1 MSLHSDIK
9 KSLEIAAIE
18 GENQFSAE
26 KATMTEEFAIGG
38 IRTYRYINE
47 FWTSGQ
53 RQASSIHEIS
63 YRACF
68 KPQLPRFFINLF
80 TDAGDTVYDPFAG
93 RGTTTVEAALMGRK
107 VLANDVNPLSKIL
120 SKPRLAVP
128 SVQDIGKRL
137 SEIPFDHKLENEI
150 DLSMFYHPQTEA
162 ELLSLRKYLTEHEEF
177 LDDIDSWIRMVATN
191 RLTGH
196 SKGFFSVYTMPPNQA
211 VSAERQKSINLKR
224 SQRPEYRDVRSIIL
238 RKTTQLIRNLTPD
251 QLKLL
256 KEASLSAVFMEND
269 AADTKTIPMESVDL
283 IVTSPP
289 FLDVVQYSKD
299 NWLRC
304 WFNKINVD
312 EIEKRLTM
320 ATTLGKWSSAMRAV
334 LRELYRITRPG
345 GWIAFEVG
353 EVKNG
358 LIKLEEEIVPLGVHS
373 GFECAGVVINQQKF
387 TKTSNIWGIRNNTS
401 GTNSNRIVLFN
412 KKLQGQDPVKK
423 EVGG

>member
-1 MSLHSDIK
+1 MSIHSDIEK
-9 KSLEIAAIE
+9 YLEVAAIKTE
-18 GENQFSAE
+18 SGFSAE
-26 KATMTEEFAIGG
+26 KKTMLEEFTIEG
-38 IRTYRYINE
+38 IKTCRHINE

-68 KPQLPRFFINLF
+68 KPQLPKFFINLF
-80 TDAGDTVYDPFAG
+80 TETTDTVYDPFAG
-93 RGTTTVEAALMGRK
+93 RGTTIVEAALMGRK
-107 VLANDVNPLSKIL
+107 VIANDVNPLSKIL

-128 SVQDIGKRL
+128 SAEDIEKRL
-137 SEIPFDHKLENEI
+137 SEIPFYNKLENEI
-150 DLSMFYHPQTEA
+150 DLSMFYHYKTEA
-162 ELLSLRKYLTEHEEF
+162 ELLSLRKYLTEKTAESM
-177 LDDIDSWIRMVATN
+177 DDIDSWIRMVATN

-211 VSAERQKSINLKR
+211 VSAERQVSINLKLC
-224 SQRPEYRDVRSIIL
+224 QRPEYRDVRSIIL
-238 RKTTQLIRNLTPD
+238 RKTKQLIRNLTSD
-251 QLKLL
+251 QLKQL
-256 KEASLSAVFMEND
+256 KEASLSAIFMEND
-269 AADTKTIPMESVDL
+269 AAETKTIPMESVDL
-283 IVTSPP
+283 VVTSPP

-304 WFNKINVD
+304 WFNKINLS

-320 ATTLGKWSSAMRAV
+320 ATTLDKWSASMRAV

-358 LIKLEEEIVPLGVHS
+358 LIKLEEKIIPLGVES
-373 GFECAGVVINQQKF
+373 GFECAGVVINQQYF
-387 TKTSNIWGIRNNTS
+387 TKTSNIWGVKNNTS

-412 KKLQGQDPVKK
+412 KKLQGQGPVKK
-423 EVGG
+423 K